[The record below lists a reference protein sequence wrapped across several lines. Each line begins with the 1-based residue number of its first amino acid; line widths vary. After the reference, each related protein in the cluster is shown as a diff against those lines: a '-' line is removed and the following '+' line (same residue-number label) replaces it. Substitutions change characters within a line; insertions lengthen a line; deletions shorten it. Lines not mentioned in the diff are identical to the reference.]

1 MADDAVIEQR
11 SDGGELLRARHLGV
25 DAVQLP
31 EPDLLDA
38 QLLAALDRL
47 LAQILRAPVH
57 LPFAGSGT
65 PETGLGGDQ
74 HAFIGMQRLVDQQLR
89 HVGPVGVG
97 RVDKVD
103 AEIGQAL
110 ERAQR
115 FRAVGRRAP
124 NARAGDAHG
133 AEAEAI
139 DLDIAA
145 DLEAAGLRCVR
156 LRHDDAAPLARHP
169 QI

>member
-1 MADDAVIEQR
+1 
-11 SDGGELLRARHLGV
+11 LLCARHLGV
-25 DAVQLP
+25 DAVKLP

-47 LAQILRAPVH
+47 LAQILRPPVH
-57 LPFAGSGT
+57 LPLAGSAT

-74 HAFIGMQRLVDQQLR
+74 HAGVGMQRLVDQQFR
-89 HVGPVGVG
+89 HVGSVGVG

-110 ERAQR
+110 ERAQH

-124 NARAGDAHG
+124 NALAGDAHG
-133 AEAEAI
+133 AEAQAI
-139 DLDIAA
+139 DLDVAA
-145 DLEAAGLRCVR
+145 DLEAAGLRCVC
-156 LRHDDAAPLARHP
+156 LRHDDAAPLARQP
-169 QI
+169 RI